1 MTDLSIW
8 LSTHD
13 TPNGDL
19 WTALQDQGYI
29 ATDTVAVIARADRD
43 RLRPNLEKQHGVKP
57 ALVDRL
63 YLAIDNAT
71 GM

>member
-1 MTDLSIW
+1 MTDFFNW
-8 LSTHD
+8 VNTND
-13 TPNGDL
+13 TINGDL
-19 WTALQDQGYI
+19 WQALQDQGYVT
-29 ATDTVAVIARADRD
+29 TDTFAVIARANRD
-43 RLRPNLEKQHGVKP
+43 RLRENLEAQNGVTP